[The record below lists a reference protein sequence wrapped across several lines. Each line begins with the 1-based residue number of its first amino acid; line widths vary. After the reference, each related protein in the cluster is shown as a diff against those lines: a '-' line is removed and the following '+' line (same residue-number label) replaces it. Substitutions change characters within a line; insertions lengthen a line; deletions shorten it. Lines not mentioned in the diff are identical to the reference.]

1 MVCSLESQIET
12 GTPYICY
19 KDAANKKSNQKNLG
33 VIKSSNL
40 CTEIIEYSSSKEYA
54 VCNLASIG
62 LSKFVDLEK
71 SEFDFDKLY
80 KVTKVV
86 TKNLNKVI
94 DINYYPIPECETS
107 NKLHRPIGIG
117 VQGLADVFAMLKMPF
132 DSEEAKKLNNDIFE
146 TIYFGA
152 METSLEIAKKRTE
165 PLKRIKKIMGILDN
179 PETKIKTKT
188 VGDLKKELSALKKV
202 MKPTKEELN
211 RENYLG
217 SYSSFEGSPLSQGKF
232 QFDLWGQEAS
242 DRHDWGSLRKEI
254 AEYGVRNSLLVA
266 PMPTASTSQI
276 LGNNE
281 CIEPFTSN
289 IYLRRTLAGEFVV
302 INKYLIKDLIELG
315 LWNEDLKNMIIK
327 NAGSVKGIASIPEDI
342 QEIYKTVWEIGSKT
356 LIDMAAD
363 RGKYICQ
370 SQSLNLFV
378 DKPDFNR
385 LTKMHFYG
393 WQKGLKTGM
402 YYLRTKP
409 VAQAQQFTIEPEKK
423 NNSGSKGLTLTMD
436 TTNSASATENFVCRK
451 DDPDCL
457 MCGS

>member
-1 MVCSLESQIET
+1 
-12 GTPYICY
+12 
-19 KDAANKKSNQKNLG
+19 
-33 VIKSSNL
+33 
-40 CTEIIEYSSSKEYA
+40 
-54 VCNLASIG
+54 
-62 LSKFVDLEK
+62 
-71 SEFDFDKLY
+71 
-80 KVTKVV
+80 
-86 TKNLNKVI
+86 
-94 DINYYPIPECETS
+94 
-107 NKLHRPIGIG
+107 
-117 VQGLADVFAMLKMPF
+117 
-132 DSEEAKKLNNDIFE
+132 
-146 TIYFGA
+146 
-152 METSLEIAKKRTE
+152 
-165 PLKRIKKIMGILDN
+165 
-179 PETKIKTKT
+179 
-188 VGDLKKELSALKKV
+188 
-202 MKPTKEELN
+202 
-211 RENYLG
+211 G

-242 DRHDWGSLRKEI
+242 DRHDWDSLRKEVGV
-254 AEYGVRNSLLVA
+254 YGVRNSLLIA

-315 LWNEDLKNMIIK
+315 LWDEDLKNMIIK
-327 NAGSVKGIASIPEDI
+327 NSGSVKDIPSIPKDI

-363 RGKYICQ
+363 RGKFICQ

-423 NNSGSKGLTLTMD
+423 NNNSSKGLTLTMD